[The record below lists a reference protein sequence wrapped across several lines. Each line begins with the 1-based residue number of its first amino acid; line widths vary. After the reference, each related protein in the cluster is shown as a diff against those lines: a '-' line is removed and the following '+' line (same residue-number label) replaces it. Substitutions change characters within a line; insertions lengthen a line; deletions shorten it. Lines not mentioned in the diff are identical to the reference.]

1 MTQRLWFFALTVA
14 MAASGAAF
22 AQNPAAQNLRSP
34 IQGILQDQQ
43 NQDLPVQID
52 AASLEVQDKNKM
64 ATFSGDVHVTQGDM
78 TMKCQSLV
86 VFYGPEHGSGTGSTV
101 ASIAAPANAAPGAKA
116 AMPQGAQDIRR
127 IEAGAASPSAP
138 RTRMRAATSA
148 STISRRRPITLTGNV
163 VVSQGKN
170 VLRGERVVVDT
181 VSGNAHFESGSA
193 TQIASERSFCR
204 AKAPMGA
211 GRRTSCRLGSQGE
224 LGAST
229 EHRRG
234 KSDKTLPGRRWAFR
248 EFDPNLPRLAGL
260 IDIFLISS
268 PPTRLGA
275 APTAWR

>member
-1 MTQRLWFFALTVA
+1 MTRRLWFFALTVA
-14 MAASGAAF
+14 MAASGAAL
-22 AQNPAAQNLRSP
+22 AQNPAAQSLRSP
-34 IQGILQDQQ
+34 IQGVLQDQQ

-101 ASIAAPANAAPGAKA
+101 ASIAAPANAPPGAKA

-127 IEAGAASPSAP
+127 IEARGGVTVSSKDQNASGDLGVYDLKKK
-138 RTRMRAATSA
+138 T
-148 STISRRRPITLTGNV
+148 ITLTGNV

-181 VSGNAHFESGSA
+181 VSGNAHLNRA
-193 TQIASERSFCR
+193 RPRRIASERSFCR

-211 GRRTSCRLGSQGE
+211 GRR
-224 LGAST
+224 
-229 EHRRG
+229 
-234 KSDKTLPGRRWAFR
+234 
-248 EFDPNLPRLAGL
+248 
-260 IDIFLISS
+260 DILSVGQ
-268 PPTRLGA
+268 PKA
-275 APTAWR
+275 N